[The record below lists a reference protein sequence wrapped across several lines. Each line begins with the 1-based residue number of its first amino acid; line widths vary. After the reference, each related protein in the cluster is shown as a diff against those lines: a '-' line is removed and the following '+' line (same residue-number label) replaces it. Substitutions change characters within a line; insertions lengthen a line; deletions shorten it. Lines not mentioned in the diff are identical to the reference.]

1 MAAVTLD
8 EFPMNTTSPQPHGTP
23 SEAEMRLA
31 SLFANL
37 VLQHTELAMMLMGG
51 GPQAE
56 GEPPVFDLDHAQ
68 LVIDQLEM
76 LEVKTRGNLSPE
88 EAALLKQSLT
98 RLRLAFVE
106 AVNHAPPAATPVPPP
121 AAPAT
126 EPTDSDDS
134 KVRFSKK
141 Y

>member
-1 MAAVTLD
+1 
-8 EFPMNTTSPQPHGTP
+8 
-23 SEAEMRLA
+23 MRLA

-51 GPQAE
+51 GPPAE

-88 EAALLKQSLT
+88 EAALLNQSLT

-106 AVNHAPPAATPVPPP
+106 AVNRAPSAAVPP
-121 AAPAT
+121 AAP
-126 EPTDSDDS
+126 EPTETDDS
-134 KVRFSKK
+134 KVRFTKK

>member
-1 MAAVTLD
+1 
-8 EFPMNTTSPQPHGTP
+8 MNPTPQPPDQQP

-51 GPQAE
+51 GPPVE
-56 GEPPVFDLDHAQ
+56 GDQPVFDLDHAQ

-76 LEVKTRGNLSPE
+76 LEVKTRGNLSPT
-88 EAALLKQSLT
+88 EAALLQQSLT
-98 RLRLAFVE
+98 RLRMAFVE
-106 AVNHAPPAATPVPPP
+106 AVNHSP
-121 AAPAT
+121 APA
-126 EPTDSDDS
+126 EPSPTPTAKPVEADEPEDS
-134 KVRFSKK
+134 KKRFTKK